1 MSTSGPV
8 TPVDGVPAVPAGRG
22 GPGLPVVL
30 LSLVL
35 AAVLGVGAGVLLG
48 RLGGPAD
55 DPPVVTI
62 TDEPNQQ
69 PVAVEPV
76 SVTSYDP
83 VGGSGFQD
91 EGGGAWSTQTYTTA
105 DFGRLKPGVGLLVD
119 LGEAR
124 EVGTVTFDSASA
136 GVAVTLVAGDAPPS
150 GAAEGMTPV
159 AETTT
164 VAGTN
169 ELSAADA
176 GAHRYWMLWVTTLA
190 QRGDGYGADITTPT
204 LTTP

>member
-1 MSTSGPV
+1 MPTSGPV
-8 TPVDGVPAVPAGRG
+8 TPVDGVPTVPAGRQ

-30 LSLVL
+30 LSLLL
-35 AAVLGVGAGVLLG
+35 AAVLGAGSGVLLG
-48 RLGGPAD
+48 RLGGAAD
-55 DPPVVTI
+55 TPVVTI
-62 TDEPNQQ
+62 TDEPTQE
-69 PVAVEPV
+69 PVAIEPV

-91 EGGGAWSTQTYTTA
+91 EGDGAWSTQTYTTA

-124 EVGTVTFDSASA
+124 EVGTVTFESASA
-136 GVAVTLVAGDAPPS
+136 GVSVALLAGDAPPS

-164 VAGTN
+164 VEGTN

-176 GAHRYWMLWVTTLA
+176 GAHRYWMLWVTSLA
-190 QRGDGYGADITTPT
+190 QRGDGYGADVTTPV